1 MVRKCKEV
9 VAPKRTTRSYSS
21 MEKSEGSQNLEH
33 EVGIVKVK
41 DKLHVIPILHVGEL
55 DMCVD
60 SFLNRGCVLEYIM
73 PYIGSLL

>member
-1 MVRKCKEV
+1 MVRECKEV

-41 DKLHVIPILHVGEL
+41 DKLQEGDQVK
-55 DMCVD
+55 
-60 SFLNRGCVLEYIM
+60 SKKWRR
-73 PYIGSLL
+73 